1 MLTPTDSRWPDPCMS
16 ESMVDVTV
24 ALWEM
29 AMIGQN
35 DVVEY
40 TGVPGRTV
48 RVLWIDQPRALA
60 WTYQLGSHAAMPEPM
75 GLAALEEALSFGRAR
90 RLLVDPFAANPP
102 REPVPQGYLNLQAK
116 AWSAV
121 RALHADRHA
130 LYDPRQRATLM
141 AGYASAH
148 GLSKSSIL
156 RYLRRYWERGQTP
169 DALLPDY
176 GNSGAPGRTR
186 AVTAGIKRGRPRKGA
201 ATGTNADEGMR
212 AIFRAAAARYAA
224 SNEGF
229 SRRAAYRQMLEDF
242 FQDVEAGAQPSF
254 GQFNY
259 WLERD
264 AAVAAPVTLARP
276 VQARVQ
282 PPARYAMH
290 AAMA

>member
-1 MLTPTDSRWPDPCMS
+1 
-16 ESMVDVTV
+16 
-24 ALWEM
+24 
-29 AMIGQN
+29 MIGQN
-35 DVVEY
+35 DVIEFAG
-40 TGVPGRTV
+40 TPGRTV
-48 RVLWIDQPRALA
+48 RVLWIDQPQALA
-60 WTYQLGSHAAMPEPM
+60 WTYQLGSHAAMPEPVRVM
-75 GLAALEEALSFGRAR
+75 ALEEALAAGRAQ
-90 RLLVDPFAANPP
+90 RLLVDPFAAAPP

-121 RALHADRHA
+121 RALHADRRA

-141 AGYASAH
+141 AGYAAAH
-148 GLSKSSIL
+148 GMSKSSIL

-201 ATGTNADEGMR
+201 GTGTNADERMR

-224 SNEGF
+224 SNDGF

-242 FQDVEAGAQPSF
+242 FQDVDTGAQPSF

-264 AAVAAPVTLARP
+264 ADVPPPVTLARP
-276 VQARVQ
+276 APQR
-282 PPARYAMH
+282 PPVNLPVHAPMNAPSRFTLH

>member
-1 MLTPTDSRWPDPCMS
+1 
-16 ESMVDVTV
+16 
-24 ALWEM
+24 
-29 AMIGQN
+29 MIGQN
-35 DVVEY
+35 DVVEFA
-40 TGVPGRTV
+40 GIPGRTV
-48 RVLWIDQPRALA
+48 RVLWIEQPQALA
-60 WTYQLGSHAAMPEPM
+60 WTYQLGSHAAMPEPTPV
-75 GLAALEEALSFGRAR
+75 AALEDALASGRAR
-90 RLLVDPFAANPP
+90 RLLVDPFAAAPP

-121 RALHADRHA
+121 RALHADRQA
-130 LYDPRQRATLM
+130 LVDPRQRATLM
-141 AGYASAH
+141 AGYAAAH
-148 GLSKSSIL
+148 GMSKSSIL

-201 ATGTNADEGMR
+201 GTGTNADERMR

-224 SNEGF
+224 SNDGF
-229 SRRAAYRQMLEDF
+229 SRRAAYRQMIEDF
-242 FQDVEAGAQPSF
+242 FQDVDAGALPSF

-264 AAVAAPVTLARP
+264 AAVPPPVTLARP
-276 VQARVQ
+276 A
-282 PPARYAMH
+282 PPRAPVHAPAHAPAHAPSRYTMH

>member
-1 MLTPTDSRWPDPCMS
+1 
-16 ESMVDVTV
+16 
-24 ALWEM
+24 
-29 AMIGQN
+29 MIGQN
-35 DVVEY
+35 DVVEFAG
-40 TGVPGRTV
+40 TPGRTV

-60 WTYQLGSHAAMPEPM
+60 WTYQLGSHAAMPEPTPLAV
-75 GLAALEEALSFGRAR
+75 LAAA
-90 RLLVDPFAANPP
+90 PP

-130 LYDPRQRATLM
+130 LVDPRQRATLM
-141 AGYASAH
+141 AAYAAAH
-148 GLSKSSIL
+148 GMSKSSIL

-201 ATGTNADEGMR
+201 GTGTNADERMR

-224 SNEGF
+224 SHDGF

-242 FQDVEAGAQPSF
+242 FQDVDAGALPSF

-264 AAVAAPVTLARP
+264 AAVPPPVTLARP
-276 VQARVQ
+276 A
-282 PPARYAMH
+282 PPRPPVHAPMHAPSRFTQH